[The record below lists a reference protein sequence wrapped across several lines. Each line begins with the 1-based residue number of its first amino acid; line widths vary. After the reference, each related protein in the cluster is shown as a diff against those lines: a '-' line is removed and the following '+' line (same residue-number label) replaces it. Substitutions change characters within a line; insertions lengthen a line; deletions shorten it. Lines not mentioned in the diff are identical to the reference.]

1 MNEHLALDAF
11 YLEHP
16 GRRGEWESS
25 VEDDRVWMTG
35 SSVLDQ
41 RGQLLRA
48 ALGFAGLPRPSYD
61 RSLWALRTWAVSH
74 RRRLSGGG
82 CRAIPMPPYHMP
94 GMNGLEVTQRLKA
107 DVATRRVPI
116 VALTSAGADEANK
129 LSQAGCLAFIP
140 KPFDPDEFRRLVAE
154 VLHATVV
161 RGRRIGGPP
170 TAT

>member
-1 MNEHLALDAF
+1 MNA
-11 YLEHP
+11 
-16 GRRGEWESS
+16 
-25 VEDDRVWMTG
+25 
-35 SSVLDQ
+35 
-41 RGQLLRA
+41 
-48 ALGFAGLPRPSYD
+48 PRPGPFTILVVD
-61 RSLWALRTWAVSH
+61 DEETVRDLVVELLQMEGH
-74 RRRLSGGG
+74 RVLTASSGTDGLAMV
-82 CRAIPMPPYHMP
+82 RAIRPDLILVDFHMP

-154 VLHATVV
+154 VLHETVV
-161 RGRRIGGPP
+161 RGRRIGDPP